1 MKKTLFLI
9 FSSAIVILSVISIC
23 TAPIING
30 LIPKSSRWKNAN
42 CKLEEDEYKMIK
54 DEPEY
59 EGKDDDLKKEK
70 KEMNECKRKKAMYGL
85 EFSSLIIDI
94 FLGFICA
101 IFGLLHFFDV
111 GKYFQKISALIGF
124 ATGIIGLV
132 LTTVYVGYSGYIFTN
147 DKYIDSD
154 DDSLFKR
161 DSKGAYAEWDDNEKK
176 YRCLYYSEKNS
187 DAIYAR
193 FSDLGK
199 KQYNYEKKK
208 TQADLDSEFI
218 GCRFDDSQH
227 LTNENGIDFYPD
239 VSKCGSHEFYSTGG
253 YKLLYSG
260 NKKCENLYLD
270 EETGVENKY
279 IYDNWVT
286 SIIFC
291 CFIMACDIG
300 LAIFGFLLFKDGSS
314 GI

>member
-1 MKKTLFLI
+1 
-9 FSSAIVILSVISIC
+9 
-23 TAPIING
+23 
-30 LIPKSSRWKNAN
+30 
-42 CKLEEDEYKMIK
+42 
-54 DEPEY
+54 
-59 EGKDDDLKKEK
+59 
-70 KEMNECKRKKAMYGL
+70 MYGL
-85 EFSSLIIDI
+85 EFSSLIIDV

-101 IFGLLHFFDV
+101 LFGLLHFFDV
-111 GKYFQKISALIGF
+111 GKFFQKISGLIGV

-132 LTTVYVGYSGYIFTN
+132 LTTVYVGYSGYIFTKDHN
-147 DKYIDSD
+147 TNIY
-154 DDSLFKR
+154 KR
-161 DSKGAYAEWDDNEKK
+161 DSEGAYAEWNDSEKK
-176 YRCLYYSEKNS
+176 YKCIFYEEKNTDS
-187 DAIYAR
+187 IFAK
-193 FSDLGK
+193 FNDLGK

-279 IYDNWVT
+279 I
-286 SIIFC
+286 
-291 CFIMACDIG
+291 
-300 LAIFGFLLFKDGSS
+300 
-314 GI
+314 